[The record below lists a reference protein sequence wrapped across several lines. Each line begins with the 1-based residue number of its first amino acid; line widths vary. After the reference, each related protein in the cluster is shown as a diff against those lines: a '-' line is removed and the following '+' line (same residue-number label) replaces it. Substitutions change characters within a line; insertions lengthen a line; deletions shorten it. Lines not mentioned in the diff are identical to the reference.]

1 MAVVSKKA
9 SSWAPIVISELAKQ
23 SVPLP
28 LSLILSLID
37 VESNGFPGLVNKKSG
52 AAGLM
57 QVMPFVVDDFN
68 KAHKGANY
76 GPTDMRGKTDLDA
89 KKQIRVGIWILSQ
102 FWKSA
107 NRYLSKRFS
116 SVPVDELAKIA
127 DLFYVAGPGATR
139 KRLDKLENPVFSNV
153 EATFPKWNALPHPR
167 RVFDRFQNS
176 GEQFDLPAI
185 QQWLSSGTPKIEI
198 EPEEGAAI
206 GIAVIAIA
214 WWFIAAQK
222 GVE

>member
-1 MAVVSKKA
+1 MAVISKQA
-9 SSWAPIVISELAKQ
+9 LSWAPIVKSELVRQ

-37 VESNGFPGLVNKKSG
+37 VESNGFPGLINKKSG

-57 QVMPFVVDDFN
+57 QVMPFVVDDYN
-68 KAHKGANY
+68 KATGKNY
-76 GPTDMRGKTDLDA
+76 GPSDMSGKTDLDST
-89 KKQIRVGIWILSQ
+89 KQIRVGIWILSK
-102 FWKSA
+102 FWRSA

-116 SVPVDELAKIA
+116 SVPVDELAKIS

-153 EATFPKWNALPHPR
+153 EATFPKWNALPHPK

-176 GEQFDLPAI
+176 GEPFDLPAI
-185 QQWLSSGTPKIEI
+185 QQWLSSDPPKIEI

-206 GIAVIAIA
+206 GIAIIAIA
-214 WWFIAAQK
+214 WWFIASQK